1 MEKAKNIAI
10 FGGAFNPIHKGHINL
25 INEFDKIFRFD
36 KILLVPTKTPPHK
49 SKDEFVSTE
58 HRMNM
63 LKIVGD
69 NYPKL
74 TPCDIELNMD
84 GVSYT
89 INTLTA
95 LKEVFPDANFYL
107 IIGSDML
114 SIFDKWYR
122 YEDILERATV
132 LSGAREKDE
141 LETLQKIANE
151 LDKTGQKIK
160 VIEHSVMPMS
170 STMVRNAIKQGS
182 DVTQFLLPQVY
193 DYIKQNKLYE

>member
-36 KILLVPTKTPPHK
+36 KILLIPTKTPPHK
-49 SKDEFVSTE
+49 SKDEFVSDE

-63 LKIVGD
+63 LKLVNKD
-69 NYPKL
+69 YPKL
-74 TPCDIELNMD
+74 TPCDIELNME

-89 INTLTA
+89 VNTLTK
-95 LKEVFPDANFYL
+95 LQIKYPDVNFYL

-114 SIFDKWYR
+114 RIFDKWYR
-122 YEDILERATV
+122 YQDILKIATV
-132 LSGAREKDE
+132 LSGAREQNELHE
-141 LETLQKIANE
+141 LEQFAKT

-160 VIEHSVMPMS
+160 VVIHDVLPMS
-170 STMVRNAIKQGS
+170 STMVRKAIKNNS
-182 DVTQFLLPQVY
+182 DATQFLLPQIY
-193 DYIKQNKLYE
+193 EYIKQNKLYE

>member
-49 SKDEFVSTE
+49 SKDEFVSAE

-63 LKIVGD
+63 LKLVGD

-95 LKEVFPDANFYL
+95 LKEVYPDANFYL

-114 SIFDKWYR
+114 FIFNKWYR

-132 LSGAREKDE
+132 LLGAREKDE

-160 VIEHSVMPMS
+160 VIEHSVMSMS

>member
-36 KILLVPTKTPPHK
+36 KILLVPTKVPPHK
-49 SKDEFVSTE
+49 SADHLVSDA

-63 LKIVGD
+63 LKLVHKS
-69 NYPKL
+69 YPKL
-74 TPCDIELNMD
+74 TPCDIELNME

-89 INTLTA
+89 VNTLTKLYA
-95 LKEVFPDANFYL
+95 EYPDTNFYL

-114 SIFDKWYR
+114 RMFDEWYR
-122 YEDILERATV
+122 YEDILNLATV
-132 LSGAREKDE
+132 LTGAREKDE
-141 LETLQKIANE
+141 LKELEKIAKT

-160 VIEHSVMPMS
+160 VVMHDVMPMS
-170 STMVRNAIKQGS
+170 STQVRQAIAQNC
-182 DVTQFLLPQVY
+182 DVSQFLLEEVY
-193 DYIKQNKLYE
+193 DYIKCNKLYE